1 METRYVLVLHDTKGA
16 PQKSMNEAGTS
27 TNPDTQ
33 DMEEW
38 EIGHDLHGKTGVT
51 VANASQSTNIIQ
63 NSEVVELP
71 QNVDEEDVAQNAP
84 HSILELN
91 NEPDD
96 ATNENIREQMAVV
109 DVAEAA
115 KEISDATVA
124 TT

>member
-84 HSILELN
+84 HSGLELN
-91 NEPDD
+91 DEPDD
-96 ATNENIREQMAVV
+96 ATNENIREQMVV
-109 DVAEAA
+109 ADVAEAA
-115 KEISDATVA
+115 KKISDATVA